1 MSSKIKDLL
10 LKAEKALFIIEEW
23 VLVFGLTI
31 MITFGTMQVLLRN
44 FFNTGVEWADM
55 LVRALVL
62 WVGFL
67 GASLATRKSKHIN
80 IEIISKLI
88 TNPTLSKIRVRIV
101 NAISF
106 LIVLLLLKLSVDY
119 TLLEASNNLYAFL
132 KVPSWV
138 VFIIVP
144 ISFLLIALRLLIELI
159 LGGPIEKEEI
169 REIKEVDL

>member
-1 MSSKIKDLL
+1 MSLKIKDGL
-10 LKAEKALFIIEEW
+10 LKIEKYLFTLEEW
-23 VLVFGLTI
+23 ILVFGLTI

-44 FFNTGVEWADM
+44 FFDTGVEWADM

-80 IEIISKLI
+80 IEIVSKLI
-88 TNPTLSKIRVRIV
+88 TNQTLSRIRVRIV

-106 LIVLLLLKLSVDY
+106 IIVLILLKLSIDY
-119 TLLEASNNLYAFL
+119 TFLEASNHLYAFL
-132 KVPSWV
+132 KVPTWV

-144 ISFLLIALRLLIELI
+144 VSFSLIALRLLIELI

-169 REIKEVDL
+169 KEIKEVNL

>member
-1 MSSKIKDLL
+1 MFSKIKDTL
-10 LKAEKALFIIEEW
+10 LKAERTLFILEEW
-23 VLVFGLTI
+23 ALVFGLTI

-88 TNPTLSKIRVRIV
+88 TNPTLSKIRVRLV
-101 NAISF
+101 NTISLF
-106 LIVLLLLKLSVDY
+106 IVLMLLKLSIDY
-119 TLLEASNNLYAFL
+119 TFLEAGNNLYAFL

-159 LGGPIEKEEI
+159 LGSPIEREEI
-169 REIKEVDL
+169 REIKKVDL